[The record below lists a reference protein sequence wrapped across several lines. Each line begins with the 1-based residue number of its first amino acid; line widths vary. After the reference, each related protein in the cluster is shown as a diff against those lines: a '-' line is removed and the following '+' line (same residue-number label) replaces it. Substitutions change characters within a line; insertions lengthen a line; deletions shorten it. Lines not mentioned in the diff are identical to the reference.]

1 MRLGNASNFQ
11 IETREGVSEVEGG
24 AHEGAGKWERT
35 EAKAIHQHPQLAWLQ
50 SIVNAEVDDGLQSL
64 FLHHHSSINETKAL
78 LVTSRILP
86 CSCKLANCLVFG
98 ALFLGMEWKRG
109 EREQEVQSAGIPI
122 RSSFR

>member
-11 IETREGVSEVEGG
+11 IETREGVKKSRGEEMGENG
-24 AHEGAGKWERT
+24 

-50 SIVNAEVDDGLQSL
+50 TCNPYSQGPSL
-64 FLHHHSSINETKAL
+64 RAPNRLILHHHSSINETKAL

-86 CSCKLANCLVFG
+86 CSCKLANCLVWRT
-98 ALFLGMEWKRG
+98 ALGNGMERG